1 MVCVLS
7 ARPFLCFTRYCHQE
21 NLNLH
26 SRDLGAGANSEVWI
40 PQGRWREVCKAL
52 LPLASRQML
61 QHCPSLSFEPLSKV
75 NPTPLVHPGTLQ
87 WVLLWPHGLPDTALA
102 LSCQNQC
109 GQQPCGTLESL
120 CFGGCCPLLSALY
133 LAPLARLARAL
144 AAAVAVC
151 HKRRSESKELTLR
164 QGRLVEGGEDTCRQT
179 SKQRTLSASLLTW
192 ATPVELVVTCWNLWR
207 VTLIFLQVQQGAPGL
222 DTHQAKVEG
231 TDFLSSL

>member
-87 WVLLWPHGLPDTALA
+87 WVLLWPHGLPDTALV

-109 GQQPCGTLESL
+109 GQRPCGTLESL
-120 CFGGCCPLLSALY
+120 CFGGCCPLLSTLGQACPSTCCCCSCL
-133 LAPLARLARAL
+133 PQKEIGVQRADSEAGQAGGRRRGHMQANEQAEDL
-144 AAAVAVC
+144 VC
-151 HKRRSESKELTLR
+151 
-164 QGRLVEGGEDTCRQT
+164 
-179 SKQRTLSASLLTW
+179 
-192 ATPVELVVTCWNLWR
+192 
-207 VTLIFLQVQQGAPGL
+207 IFADVGN
-222 DTHQAKVEG
+222 
-231 TDFLSSL
+231 SS